1 MVILSAVSE
10 RHREGASTS
19 YQDLMRHSDD
29 YFLKT
34 TIKAFENI
42 LKETKNAALR
52 LQKKYYDCMEEVLI
66 AAKMDDGSDL
76 QRTCYRH
83 FLMKVANMLT

>member
-1 MVILSAVSE
+1 
-10 RHREGASTS
+10 
-19 YQDLMRHSDD
+19 MRHNDD

-66 AAKMDDGSDL
+66 ASKMDDGSDL

-83 FLMKVANMLT
+83 FLMKVSNMLTQDNDFYFIKF